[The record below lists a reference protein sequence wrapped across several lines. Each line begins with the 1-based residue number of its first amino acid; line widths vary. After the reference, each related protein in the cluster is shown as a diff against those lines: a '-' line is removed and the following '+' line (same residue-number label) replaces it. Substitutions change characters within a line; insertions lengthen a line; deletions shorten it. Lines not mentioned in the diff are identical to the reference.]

1 VTVSEHQESVS
12 GGSSGAALQL
22 RSTDAKTLSAALQPV
37 LRSAKK
43 YASEARARRTREEYA
58 KQWRAFSEWCAE
70 NGLCELPAAPQT
82 LCLYLAARADEG
94 RKVATLAQAL
104 AAISETHQVA
114 GHKSPRTDR
123 LVRETWKGVRRRLGV
138 APDQKQPLCARDLRK
153 MIDDL
158 PTGLLGLRD
167 RALITVG
174 FAGGFRR
181 SELVALDGAD
191 LALVAEGLE
200 VLVRRSKTDQEGE
213 GLTKVIAYGSDPA
226 TCPVRSLQD
235 WLELAG
241 IGEGPVFRGVD
252 RHGRV
257 SDRRLTDH
265 SVAVVVKRA
274 ARKAGLAAELLSG
287 HSLRAGFVTE
297 AKKNGA
303 DDAAIMDQ
311 TGHKSLAMVQR
322 YHRRTKRW
330 EKPASARLGL

>member
-1 VTVSEHQESVS
+1 MVSEHQDGFS
-12 GGSSGAALQL
+12 GGAS
-22 RSTDAKTLSAALQPV
+22 SAALELLGSGASTLPAALLPV
-37 LRSAKK
+37 VRSAKK
-43 YASEARARRTREEYA
+43 YASEARAGRTRVEYA
-58 KQWRAFSEWCAE
+58 KQWRAFSGWCTA

-82 LCLYLAARADEG
+82 LCLYLATRADEG

-138 APDQKQPLCARDLRK
+138 APDQKQALSVRDLRK

-158 PTGLLGLRD
+158 PPGLLGLRD

-191 LALVAEGLE
+191 LAFVDEGL
-200 VLVRRSKTDQEGE
+200 KTDQEGA

-265 SVAVVVKRA
+265 SVAVVVKRVA
-274 ARKAGLAAELLSG
+274 KKAGLTTELLSG

-322 YHRRTKRW
+322 YHRRTKKW